1 MVTDAI
7 ELRLFYATKS
17 RLFNAIELRLFYA
30 TESRLFNAIELRLFD
45 ARCAIVCAPWA
56 RGRKGEGS
64 DDWLLMN
71 DY

>member
-1 MVTDAI
+1 MHDV
-7 ELRLFYATKS
+7 RV
-17 RLFNAIELRLFYA
+17 
-30 TESRLFNAIELRLFD
+30 FD
-45 ARCAIVCAPWA
+45 ARCAIVYAPWA